1 MKYLIRE
8 TLMTGGKV
16 LEAGAMVE
24 AKDIPKKSLSW
35 LLDQEIVVKVDKK
48 MQEEIL
54 QEANIDDTDTEFE
67 EVLEEE

>member
-1 MKYLIRE
+1 MKYLIKE

-16 LEAGAMVE
+16 LEAGSMVE

-35 LLDQEIVVKVDKK
+35 LLDQEIVLKVDKK
-48 MQEEIL
+48 MQEKIL
-54 QEANIDDTDTEFE
+54 QEERIDEIDTEFE